1 MKPIG
6 WLTGLLLINLFAC
19 KKKDADTAP
28 LPEGQQWIADS
39 MRLYYYWNEQLPVKP
54 AAQSSAD
61 LFFRS
66 LLVPADRFSYL
77 DDPSV
82 IKDSYS
88 SFAYYGF
95 EYELITLP
103 QLPGRLVGVITLV
116 VPGSSSAQ
124 RGLKRGD
131 CFSVVNNISLEQ
143 STSEQIIDLLKKG
156 QGITFQRIEIAGNT
170 IVNRDRIVIPV
181 AHFREQPVHL
191 TRIFGDA
198 AQKTGYLFYNYF
210 DGAFDKRL
218 LDSIGKLKAA
228 GISELILDM
237 RYNPGGDVSSA
248 AKLAAV
254 LAPVQPAQ
262 LFVVYKANRNGGL
275 FKSSFQETMSEN
287 NYAPTDFTTVSNYRI
302 SLNRVIVLTT
312 SSTASAAELL
322 INNLR
327 PYIPV
332 IQIGT
337 KTMGKDMASFAID
350 DQRVPKK
357 IPYILHP
364 LVFKL
369 YNAQQRGDY
378 ATGLSPDF
386 TADEWETF
394 PLEALGSP
402 ADPLIKKALE
412 LTGTAPVVAGR
423 QSAATFTT
431 HIYSS
436 AGSRS
441 DASWPVSTKKFRP
454 GSKK

>member
-1 MKPIG
+1 MKPMG
-6 WLTGLLLINLFAC
+6 WLTGLLLLSLIAC

-39 MRLYYYWNEQLPVKP
+39 MRLYYYWNEQLPAKP
-54 AAQSSAD
+54 AAQSSAES
-61 LFFRS
+61 FFRS
-66 LLVPADRFSYL
+66 LLVPVDRFSYL

-82 IKDSYS
+82 VKDSYS

-131 CFSVVNNISLEQ
+131 CFSVVNTISLEQ
-143 STSEQIIDLLKKG
+143 STSQQIIQLLKKG
-156 QGITFQRIEIAGNT
+156 QGVTFQRVEVMNNT
-170 IVNRDRIVIPV
+170 IVNKDMIVIPV

-198 AQKTGYLFYNYF
+198 SKKTGYLFYNYF

-218 LDSIGKLKAA
+218 LDSIGKLKVA

-248 AKLAAV
+248 AKLATV
-254 LAPVQPAQ
+254 LAPVQANQ

-275 FKSSFQETMSEN
+275 FNSSFQETMSEN
-287 NYAPTDFTTVSNYRI
+287 NNTPTDFATVSNYR
-302 SLNRVIVLTT
+302 LPLQRVIVLTT

-332 IQIGT
+332 IHIGT
-337 KTMGKDMASFAID
+337 ATMGKDMASFAID

-378 ATGLSPDF
+378 ANGLQPDH
-386 TADEWETF
+386 TVDEFANF
-394 PLEALGSP
+394 PLAPLGSP

-412 LTGTAPVVAGR
+412 ITGTAPIIAGR
-423 QSAATFTT
+423 QSTGTLST
-431 HIYSS
+431 HVYSS
-436 AGSRS
+436 AGKRS
-441 DASWPVSTKKFRP
+441 DATLPVSTKKFRP